1 MAAEDRGGGL
11 GDTSSNGF
19 DTFTLSVAPAAAP
32 AGPPPAALAAAPP

>member
-19 DTFTLSVAPAAAP
+19 ETFTLSVAPAAAV
-32 AGPPPAALAAAPP
+32 GPPPAALAAAPP